1 MPRSP
6 LPSSVRRLPAA
17 APLPGRAKRSD
28 TAQIV
33 RGLRRVVKAI
43 QNFSQEVH
51 REYGLTGPQLWA
63 LKTLRAQGRV
73 PVGQLAEA
81 LVVHQSSLS
90 VLIDR
95 LEARGL
101 VRRLRGTRDRRV
113 VEVELTKRGAMLVA
127 DAPDPAQGRLLH
139 GLEAM
144 SLVEVRRI
152 RQSVDRL
159 VEAMEATDLNVQF
172 FFSDE

>member
-1 MPRSP
+1 MPRPP
-6 LPSSVRRLPAA
+6 LPASVRFHRPA
-17 APLPGRAKRSD
+17 APLSGRAKSSD

-43 QNFSQEVH
+43 QSFSQEVH

-63 LKTLRAQGRV
+63 LKTLRTEGRL
-73 PVGQLAEA
+73 PVGRLAEA

-101 VRRLRGTRDRRV
+101 VRRVRGTRDRRV
-113 VEVELTKRGAMLVA
+113 VEVELTKRGAVLVA

-139 GLEAM
+139 GLNAM

-159 VEAMEATDLNVQF
+159 VEAMEASDLSVQF

>member
-1 MPRSP
+1 MARPS
-6 LPSSVRRLPAA
+6 LPTSVRRHRT
-17 APLPGRAKRSD
+17 PGARPDRPKRRD
-28 TAQIV
+28 TAHIV

-51 REYGLTGPQLWA
+51 RQYGLTGPQLWA
-63 LKTLRAQGRV
+63 LKTLEAEGRMA
-73 PVGQLAEA
+73 VGRLAEA

-95 LEARGL
+95 LEDRGL
-101 VRRLRGTRDRRV
+101 VRRVREARDRRV
-113 VEVELTKRGAMLVA
+113 VEVELTRRGAALVA

-144 SLVEVRRI
+144 SLAEVRRI

-159 VEAMEATDLNVQF
+159 VEAMEATDLHVQF